1 MRWDIGPGYVPRIL
15 AGSGQSAHG
24 RDGGQ
29 ARSFAVTEVAAM
41 VKRIALFTYGVVS
54 YFIFLGTFLYAVGFI
69 GGFAVPTRLD
79 GERQG
84 SLGAAVAVDA
94 GLLALFAVQHSVMAR
109 RWFKELWA
117 RLVPPPTQRST
128 YVLLSSVGVLLLFAL
143 VRSMG
148 VTGWGVS

>member
-15 AGSGQSAHG
+15 AGSGQSSHG
-24 RDGGQ
+24 RDGAQ

-69 GGFAVPTRLD
+69 GGFAVPTRLG

-84 SLGAAVAVDA
+84 ALGAAAA
-94 GLLALFAVQHSVMAR
+94 LGPGLPALFPAQHAPDAAPR
-109 RWFKELWA
+109 
-117 RLVPPPTQRST
+117 
-128 YVLLSSVGVLLLFAL
+128 
-143 VRSMG
+143 
-148 VTGWGVS
+148 

>member
-15 AGSGQSAHG
+15 AGSGQSSHG
-24 RDGGQ
+24 RDGAQ

-79 GERQG
+79 GDRK
-84 SLGAAVAVDA
+84 STRLNSSHANISYAVFC
-94 GLLALFAVQHSVMAR
+94 LE
-109 RWFKELWA
+109 KKKIIKK
-117 RLVPPPTQRST
+117 
-128 YVLLSSVGVLLLFAL
+128 
-143 VRSMG
+143 
-148 VTGWGVS
+148 